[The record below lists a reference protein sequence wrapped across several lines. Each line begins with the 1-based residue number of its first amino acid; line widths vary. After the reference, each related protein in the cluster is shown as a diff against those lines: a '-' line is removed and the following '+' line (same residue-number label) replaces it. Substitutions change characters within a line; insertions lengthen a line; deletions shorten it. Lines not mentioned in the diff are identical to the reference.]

1 MNRKTLLPLITAA
14 VVAALPLPATAFDL
28 PRAHAQFQLVDD
40 DDDDR
45 GGYWHRLD
53 GRWVPYWAVRGD
65 DRWDDDD
72 DDRWDDDRWDDD
84 DDWDDDWDDDDDD
97 D

>member
-1 MNRKTLLPLITAA
+1 M
-14 VVAALPLPATAFDL
+14 PLPAAAFDL
-28 PRAHAQFQLVDD
+28 PRANAQFQFVDDD

-53 GRWVPYWAVRGD
+53 GRWVPQWALHDD

-72 DDRWDDDRWDDD
+72 DDRWDDDWDD
-84 DDWDDDWDDDDDD
+84 DDWDGDDWNDDDD
-97 D
+97 